1 MTVNR
6 LFNNPFKFITLNTLI
21 FICFEFLFTTFLT
34 NQLSLPVERKSI
46 ILSAL
51 TAALIAGLY
60 PPRKII
66 FLWIPPLL
74 AITSITVKSIS
85 GESLSPADCYQYI
98 GLFMGIYGII
108 TFIYQWISKP
118 SIRKIYLPVT
128 FFLYLIPTILIW
140 FYYSVSGNWPH
151 PDTLMALLQTNS
163 NEAWSYFKDHTSIVS
178 MFSILVSIL
187 FFILFVRSFYKQILP
202 SIIKQR
208 KNKYFY
214 IGCCLIAL
222 SSGYLIVHNIKQNP
236 LGQLFAGTV
245 RYMNRYNAFAE
256 NKKKRASMINQNLSL
271 SENNEKGIYVL
282 VIGES
287 QNRLHMSVYGYG
299 RETTPWLNQQHN
311 ENPDFLLFTQAYS
324 CHTHTVPTLT
334 YALTAKNQYNE
345 ISLENAVSIIEMAK
359 AAGYHTAWISNQV
372 QYSAWDTPITVI
384 ASEAEQQIWLNKNVG
399 ETTKTNFYDEKVV
412 NGLQNIKKYDKML
425 IVIHLMGNH
434 GSYADRYPHQF
445 AKFQGRGKQID
456 AYDNSILYN
465 DYVVSKIYDS
475 ASKLPYFQ
483 SLIYFSD
490 HTDAV
495 DQGLA
500 HDSGNFVYPMTYIPM
515 YMFFSPDYKAE
526 HETTFNNLKFHQA
539 AVFTNDL
546 IFNTILGVMNIKFPP
561 IYEEKND
568 FTSNKYDDTPTRFK
582 TLYGAKVIQP
592 YPNNNA

>member
-1 MTVNR
+1 
-6 LFNNPFKFITLNTLI
+6 
-21 FICFEFLFTTFLT
+21 
-34 NQLSLPVERKSI
+34 
-46 ILSAL
+46 
-51 TAALIAGLY
+51 
-60 PPRKII
+60 
-66 FLWIPPLL
+66 
-74 AITSITVKSIS
+74 
-85 GESLSPADCYQYI
+85 
-98 GLFMGIYGII
+98 MGIYGII

-118 SIRKIYLPVT
+118 TIRKIYLPVT

-140 FYYSVSGNWPH
+140 FYYSASGNWPH

-245 RYMNRYNAFAE
+245 RYMNIYNAFAE
-256 NKKKRASMINQNLSL
+256 NKKKRASMINQNLSF
-271 SENNEKGIYVL
+271 SENNKKGIYVL